1 MRYLLCQDQVE
12 DLEVEALA
20 AEDHAAADLVDHT
33 AALAADTD
41 RGDFTV
47 DTDQV
52 DFTAVID
59 REDFTLLTTIT
70 IITDHSSS
78 TVPDITDTVVADVS
92 VGC

>member
-1 MRYLLCQDQVE
+1 M
-12 DLEVEALA
+12 EALA

-41 RGDFTV
+41 RGDFT
-47 DTDQV
+47 
-52 DFTAVID
+52 AVID

-70 IITDHSSS
+70 IITARSSS

>member
-41 RGDFTV
+41 RGDFT
-47 DTDQV
+47 
-52 DFTAVID
+52 AVID

-70 IITDHSSS
+70 IITARSSS